1 MSKTEKVNEEQVFK
15 QALDDD
21 ELETVAGGR
30 NGLRESERRDHT
42 LVLES
47 VIKRAH
53 ELRAPY
59 GHSKEADELESRY
72 HDAYEEWIAEIK
84 MAPEKGPDILF
95 SDFFKF

>member
-1 MSKTEKVNEEQVFK
+1 MEDKKYYNGETT
-15 QALDDD
+15 ALGLD
-21 ELETVAGGR
+21 ELESVAGGR
-30 NGLRESERRDHT
+30 NGLRESERKDHT

-59 GHSKEADELESRY
+59 GFSKEADELESRY
-72 HDAYEEWIAEIK
+72 HDAYEEWIAMIK